1 MYIRDICFLDL
12 LIKHN
17 VKVSNKVK
25 IRIEL
30 KVIKKKKTIFF
41 NIFC

>member
-1 MYIRDICFLDL
+1 MYIRDSYFLDL

-17 VKVSNKVK
+17 VKVNNKEK

-30 KVIKKKKTIFF
+30 KVIKKFLKIIFH
-41 NIFC
+41 

>member
-17 VKVSNKVK
+17 VKVSDKVK

-30 KVIKKKKTIFF
+30 KVIKKFLKIIFH
-41 NIFC
+41 